1 MIKLTLTLQ
10 KGEQHLIYVSRSR
23 KFPDAI
29 KNYRVNVKKVE
40 GDIATIIDLDDK
52 DKEKTFY
59 IYKVLEVLEIE
70 SSETDVNERLNWHR
84 DNFFETYKPLKSFKL
99 SKGLPLMKKKCSAS
113 IAGDTLKITIGNYP
127 ADLTR
132 DIHFFSFLC
141 AALQD
146 MEIDDKNRFNL
157 SNCKSWNDFAIAM
170 FPEEFGEYENFFKDE
185 FDVDMKNYYLEQ
197 FKDEVES
204 CNEEIKQIKNDKDF
218 TPAEREEIIAK
229 EGYDVELRIAKEKL
243 AIVKKDLRGMV
254 VDWFA
259 GAFNRKHNTYYFRF
273 LEDVY
278 DVVNFKQI
286 DGFELML

>member
-1 MIKLTLTLQ
+1 MMKLTLTLQ

-59 IYKVLEVLEIE
+59 IYKVLEVLEID

-141 AALQD
+141 AALKD
-146 MEIDDKNRFNL
+146 MEINDKNRFNL
-157 SNCKSWNDFAIAM
+157 SDCKSWNDFAIAM
-170 FPEEFGEYENFFKDE
+170 FPVEFEEYENFFKDE
-185 FDVDMKNYYLEQ
+185 FDADMKNHYLEQ
-197 FKDEVES
+197 FKEDVDS
-204 CNEEIKQIKNDKDF
+204 YNEEINELKNDKDL
-218 TPAEREEIIAK
+218 TPAERKDEIDRSELK
-229 EGYDVELRIAKEKL
+229 DELRMAKEKL

>member
-1 MIKLTLTLQ
+1 MMKLTLTLQ

-127 ADLTR
+127 ANLNR

-141 AALQD
+141 AALKD

-157 SNCKSWNDFAIAM
+157 SDCKSWNDFAIAM

-197 FKDEVES
+197 FKEEVES
-204 CNEEIKQIKNDKDF
+204 YNEDQLKPPTANPARMQFLSALREAFLNTDFDTSSFISEHGMSMSFQILIENDK
-218 TPAEREEIIAK
+218 IIQ
-229 EGYDVELRIAKEKL
+229 
-243 AIVKKDLRGMV
+243 VK
-254 VDWFA
+254 
-259 GAFNRKHNTYYFRF
+259 
-273 LEDVY
+273 
-278 DVVNFKQI
+278 
-286 DGFELML
+286 

>member
-1 MIKLTLTLQ
+1 
-10 KGEQHLIYVSRSR
+10 
-23 KFPDAI
+23 
-29 KNYRVNVKKVE
+29 VKKVE

-99 SKGLPLMKKKCSAS
+99 SKGLPLLKKKCSAS

-127 ADLTR
+127 ANLNR

-141 AALQD
+141 AALKD

-157 SNCKSWNDFAIAM
+157 SDCKSWNDFAIAM

>member
-1 MIKLTLTLQ
+1 
-10 KGEQHLIYVSRSR
+10 
-23 KFPDAI
+23 
-29 KNYRVNVKKVE
+29 
-40 GDIATIIDLDDK
+40 
-52 DKEKTFY
+52 
-59 IYKVLEVLEIE
+59 
-70 SSETDVNERLNWHR
+70 
-84 DNFFETYKPLKSFKL
+84 
-99 SKGLPLMKKKCSAS
+99 
-113 IAGDTLKITIGNYP
+113 
-127 ADLTR
+127 
-132 DIHFFSFLC
+132 
-141 AALQD
+141 

-170 FPEEFGEYENFFKDE
+170 FPEEFEEYENFFKDE
-185 FDVDMKNYYLEQ
+185 FDVDMKNHYLDQ

-218 TPAEREEIIAK
+218 TPAEREEIIAE

-254 VDWFA
+254 VDWFVH
-259 GAFNRKHNTYYFRF
+259 AFNRKHNTYYFRF